1 MQGPG
6 APQQPPSMPPYSM
19 GGQMPGPPG
28 PPMSQAG
35 PPMQGP
41 GAPQQPPSMPSYS
54 MGGQM
59 PGPPGPP
66 TMMGGPMP
74 PMPSGP
80 AHPQRPPMGPPGGQ
94 MPGMLPQMNDM
105 SQPPHAP
112 IQGGMGFTGG
122 PPVNQRKSLD
132 PDSMPNPIQV
142 MQDDMRAFSSG
153 EFYTDAR
160 GKVPPLVTTKFIT
173 RDMGHAAPNFIRSTM
188 YTIPDTPDMKKQTGV
203 PFGLL
208 VSPFSQTQDG
218 EYPPPVVNLGELGR
232 LSQLFYFSNN
242 FNNSNL
248 SLFNSSEATL

>member
-1 MQGPG
+1 M
-6 APQQPPSMPPYSM
+6 PPSSMGGQMPPNSM
-19 GGQMPGPPG
+19 GGQMPPNSMGGQMPPNSIGGQMPGPPG
-28 PPMSQAG
+28 PPMMGVG
-35 PPMQGP
+35 PPMMG
-41 GAPQQPPSMPSYS
+41 
-54 MGGQM
+54 GGQM
-59 PGPPGPP
+59 PGPP
-66 TMMGGPMP
+66 MMGGPMP

-80 AHPQRPPMGPPGGQ
+80 AHPQRPPMGPPGQ
-94 MPGMLPQMNDM
+94 MPGMPPQMNDM

-232 LSQLFYFSNN
+232 LLNCFILVF
-242 FNNSNL
+242 NL
-248 SLFNSSEATL
+248 STYSFSFFFTK